1 MRGGDMIGIV
11 VGLVVITFIIV
22 SIIGVAVIGKWLYRK
37 WNEKYNNQK
46 EDVMNEEGK
55 NLKSEVSNKN
65 SVLNK
70 KDLKNSIGMRFI
82 IIGFIAFMMLIPLGN
97 ISSVVDERSNLHK
110 SVLNNIASQWGNP
123 QVVTGPALVL
133 PIIEKY
139 NAYETVKDKD
149 GNEKLELKHYTRN
162 RNVVILPKVL
172 NKEIGLNEHYRYRGI
187 YKSLVYA
194 SDIKVSG
201 EFVIPDI
208 SKISDDLDEIR
219 YDKAYMLMGLS
230 DTKAIEHVSSL
241 TLNSETYSFEPGTRL
256 QLKGISSGFHAPL
269 TVDKKNNKYS
279 FSFDL
284 KTNGSSY
291 IRFSAFGEK
300 TEVRVKSSWKHPSF
314 QGAILPMERNISGD
328 GFTAKWKIP
337 SLARNFPQT
346 WIHELHT
353 YDVSQLLTGVDLFE
367 PVALYSLVDRSIKY
381 GVLFILLT
389 FLTFLVFE
397 ITQKTKL
404 HYVQY
409 VLIGLSLGLFFLTLL
424 SLSEHISFL
433 SAYML
438 ASAITILSISIYTW
452 FSNKSFKQ
460 FSSIFVLLTALYSI
474 MYSLLQLE
482 DYALLMGTG
491 LLLVILFVLMWITRN
506 LKVSEL

>member
-1 MRGGDMIGIV
+1 MVGIV
-11 VGLVVITFIIV
+11 VGLVVITFTIV
-22 SIIGVAVIGKWLYRK
+22 SIIGAVVIGKWLYRK

-46 EDVMNEEGK
+46 EDVMNEEVK
-55 NLKSEVSNKN
+55 KLKSEVSNKN

-123 QVVTGPALVL
+123 QVISGPALVV

-139 NAYETVKDKD
+139 NAYEKVKDKD
-149 GNEKLELKHYTRN
+149 GNEKMELKRYTRN
-162 RNVVILPKVL
+162 RNIVVLPKQL
-172 NKEIGLNEHYRYRGI
+172 KKSIDLKEHYRDRGI
-187 YKSLVYA
+187 YKSLVYTA
-194 SDIKVSG
+194 DVKVHG
-201 EFVIPDI
+201 EFVVPDI
-208 SKISDDLDEIR
+208 SKISDDLDEVR
-219 YDKAYMLMGLS
+219 YDKAYILMGLS
-230 DTKAIEHVSSL
+230 DTKAIEYVSSL
-241 TLNSETYSFEPGTRL
+241 TLNAKDYSFEPGTKL
-256 QLKGISSGFHAPL
+256 MLSGINSGFHAPFTL
-269 TVDKKNNKYS
+269 EKEQNKYN

-300 TEVRVKSSWKHPSF
+300 TEVEVKSSWKHPSF
-314 QGAILPMERNISGD
+314 QGAILPMDRNISEA

-346 WIHELHT
+346 WVHELHKHDLST
-353 YDVSQLLTGVDLFE
+353 LLTGVDLYE
-367 PVALYSLVDRSIKY
+367 PVALYSLVERSIKY

-397 ITQKTKL
+397 VTQKTKL

-409 VLIGLSLGLFFLTLL
+409 VLIGFSLGMFFLTLL
-424 SLSEHISFL
+424 SLSEHIAFL
-433 SAYML
+433 LAYMI
-438 ASAITILSISIYTW
+438 ASAITIVSISIYTW
-452 FSNKSFKQ
+452 FANKSLKQ
-460 FSSIFVLLTALYSI
+460 FLSIFVLLTALYSI
-474 MYSLLQLE
+474 LYSLLQLE
-482 DYALLMGTG
+482 DYALLMGTA
-491 LLLVILFVLMWITRN
+491 LLMVVLFVLMWITRN
-506 LKVSEL
+506 LKVDK